1 MILSPRCTT
10 RIRLVEPMKAVR
22 MYQYGDSSV
31 LKYEDAPKPVIGP
44 DEVLVK
50 VHACGVNPVDWKI
63 REGYMSQFVHHEMPL
78 ILGWDVAGTVEE
90 TGPLVTR
97 FKRGEAVFCRPDTSR
112 NGGYAEYIAVKT
124 IEIASAPKSIPLVKA
139 AGIPLASQTAWM
151 SLFEVAGLKTG
162 QSVLI
167 HGASGGVG
175 TFAVQFAKV
184 AGAHVIGTASGRN
197 LEMVRSLGAD
207 EVIDHTKEDFSKKVR
222 GVDVVLD
229 TIGGETQEKSW
240 GVLRKGGVL
249 VSTVGADEKAAAAHG
264 VIGKSFMLVSNGARL
279 QEISSLVD
287 AGKISV
293 VIEREFPLS
302 EAKAAQELSQTGHAR
317 GKIILKVV

>member
-1 MILSPRCTT
+1 
-10 RIRLVEPMKAVR
+10 
-22 MYQYGDSSV
+22 MYKYGDSSV

-78 ILGWDVAGTVEE
+78 IPGWDVAGTVEE

-97 FKRGEAVFCRPDTSR
+97 FKPDDAVFCRPDTSR

-124 IEIASAPKSIPLVKA
+124 IDIASAPRSIPLVKA
-139 AGIPLASQTAWM
+139 AGIPLASQAAWM
-151 SLFEVAGLKTG
+151 GLFEVAGLKTG

-175 TFAVQFAKV
+175 TFAVQLAKL
-184 AGAHVIGTASGRN
+184 AGAHVIGTTSGRN
-197 LEMVRSLGAD
+197 IETVKSIGAD
-207 EVIDHTKEDFSKKVR
+207 EVIDHTREDFSKKVR
-222 GVDVVLD
+222 GLDVVFD

-249 VSTVGADEKAAAAHG
+249 VSTVGADEKAAAAQG

-287 AGKISV
+287 KGKISV
-293 VIEREFPLS
+293 VIEKEFPLA
-302 EAKAAQELSQTGHAR
+302 EARAAQDLSQTGHAR
-317 GKIILKVV
+317 GKIILKVI